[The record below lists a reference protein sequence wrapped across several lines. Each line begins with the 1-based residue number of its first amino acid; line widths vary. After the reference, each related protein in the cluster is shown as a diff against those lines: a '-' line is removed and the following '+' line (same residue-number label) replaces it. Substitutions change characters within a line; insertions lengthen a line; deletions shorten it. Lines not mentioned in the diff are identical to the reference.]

1 MLKKTP
7 ADIASLK
14 LVDDR
19 LRWLSAWTIHHA
31 NHIRESADGLK
42 VGGHQASCASMTAIM
57 AALYFHALGPN
68 DRVAVKPHAGP
79 VLHAIH
85 YLLGSQS
92 LDQLKNFRGLGGMQS
107 YPSRTKDRIPV
118 DFSTGSVG
126 LGVAITAFAS
136 LVQDYLTAHGMMAE
150 GDRGRFVAL
159 IGDAELDEG
168 NIYECLIEAYKHDI
182 RNCWWIVDYNRQSLD
197 ATSADRMFERF
208 DEIFASCGWR
218 TVELRYGRKLS
229 AAVHEYPV
237 LAGWLDALPNAD
249 HSALLYQGGAAW
261 RARIE
266 ADLGKKAAA
275 LLKAFDDEA
284 LGALMSDLGGHCM
297 DTLVEAFDAA
307 QDDVPTLFVAWTVKG
322 FGLPFAG
329 HKDNHAGLMNPT
341 QAHALRDVM
350 GVKAGEEW
358 EPLAGLGGNERPG
371 VEALLD
377 RTRIARE
384 KRVRSFGQLS
394 VPAIPAPHG
403 DEQSTQAAFGRILL
417 DLAKSGDP
425 IADRIVTTS
434 PDVTVS
440 TNLGAWVNQRG
451 LFKRREMT
459 DVFAQAKIPSA
470 QKWSGNNK
478 GQHIELGIAE
488 SNRFLMLAALG
499 LSGDL
504 FGERLVP
511 IGTLYDPFIARGLDS
526 LNYACY
532 QDARFLLVATPSGLT
547 LGAEGGAHQ
556 SINPPLIALGQ
567 PGLRHYEPAFAD
579 ELAAMMEEAFRLI
592 DDPKGESTY
601 LRLSTRSIAQMERAD
616 DSWRD
621 GALKGGYWLKEPG
634 PNAEAAIVAM
644 GALMPEALAAWE
656 ELSDDIPG
664 LGLLS
669 VTSPDL
675 LHRAWTAAQA
685 ERWAGRREPSHVEH
699 LLSRLASGAGLVTL
713 CDAAPASLS
722 WLGGVLGQRVAPLG
736 VERFGQTGSLPD
748 LYAAYRLDGKAITE
762 GIAELLLPQTAS

>member
-7 ADIASLK
+7 ADIAGLK
-14 LVDDR
+14 TIDDK

-31 NHIRESADGLK
+31 NHIRESSDGLK

-92 LDQLKNFRGLGGMQS
+92 LEQLKNFRGFGGMQS
-107 YPSRTKDRIPV
+107 YPSRTKDKIPV

-136 LVQDYLTAHGMMAE
+136 LVQDYLTAHGMMDEA
-150 GDRGRFVAL
+150 DRGRFVAL

-229 AAVHEYPV
+229 EALAKYPA
-237 LAGWLDALPNAD
+237 LAEWLDALPNAD
-249 HSALLYQGGAAW
+249 HSALLYQGGSAW

-275 LLKAFDDEA
+275 FLKTYDDDA
-284 LGALMSDLGGHCM
+284 LAVLMSDLGGHCM
-297 DTLVEAFDAA
+297 ETLIEAFDAA

-329 HKDNHAGLMNPT
+329 HKDNHSGLMNPT
-341 QAHALRDVM
+341 QAHALRDSM
-350 GVKAGEEW
+350 EIKEGDEW
-358 EPLAGLGGNERPG
+358 EPMAGIGGNARAG
-371 VEALLD
+371 VEALIE
-377 RTRIARE
+377 RNRIMRE
-384 KRVRSFGQLS
+384 KRDRSFGRIDI
-394 VPAIPAPHG
+394 PAIPAPSG
-403 DEQSTQAAFGRILL
+403 EEQSTQAAFGRILL
-417 DLAKSGDP
+417 DLAKSGAP
-425 IADRIVTTS
+425 LADRIVTTS

-440 TNLGAWVNQRG
+440 TNLGAFVNQRG

-459 DVFAQAKIPSA
+459 DVFAKAKIPSA
-470 QKWSGNNK
+470 QKWSATTK

-488 SNRFLMLAALG
+488 SNLFLMLAALG

-504 FGERLVP
+504 YGERLIP

-532 QDARFLLVATPSGLT
+532 QDARFLLVATPSGVT
-547 LGAEGGAHQ
+547 LGPEGGAHQ

-592 DDPKGESTY
+592 DAPDGESTY
-601 LRLSTRSIAQMERAD
+601 LRLSTRSIDQVE
-616 DSWRD
+616 RD
-621 GALKGGYWLKEPG
+621 GGDWKQGALNGGYWLKEPG
-634 PNAEAAIVAM
+634 QNAEAAIVAM
-644 GALMPEALAAWE
+644 GALMPEALAAWD
-656 ELSDDIPG
+656 ELSADIPG
-664 LGLLS
+664 LGLLA
-669 VTSPDL
+669 VTSPNL
-675 LHRAWTAAQA
+675 LHRGWVAAQA
-685 ERWAGRREPSHVEH
+685 KRWGGAREPSHVEQ
-699 LLSRLASGAGLVTL
+699 LLSRLAPGAGLVTL

-736 VERFGQTGSLPD
+736 VERFGQTGNLAE
-748 LYAAYRLDGKAITE
+748 LYSAYRLDGTAITE
-762 GIAELLLPQTAS
+762 AAAEILLPFRT